1 MKIIV
6 LASASPRRKELLEK
20 IGLKFVMEPSDIE
33 EDTDSGLEPHELVR
47 QISLKKA
54 KTVGA
59 NHKNAIIIAA
69 DTIGVIGNKIL
80 GKPHTLNKAAE
91 MLNEISGRPHL
102 VITGLTVLDTT
113 TNKSVSRVVETVV
126 FIKKLNKQEISAY
139 MKTGEPLDKA
149 GAYAIQGMGAIIVER
164 IEGDF
169 YNVMGLPLQALTEIL
184 QEFGVDVWKSTPSIK

>member
-1 MKIIV
+1 
-6 LASASPRRKELLEK
+6 
-20 IGLKFVMEPSDIE
+20 MEPSDIE

-54 KTVGA
+54 KTVA
-59 NHKNAIIIAA
+59 AKYKNAIIIAA

-102 VITGLTVLDTT
+102 VITGLTVLDTV
-113 TNKSVSRVVETVV
+113 TNKSVSRTVETVV
-126 FIKKLNKQEISAY
+126 FIKKLNKHEISAY
-139 MKTGEPLDKA
+139 VKTGEPLDKA